1 LLIDGLPMNLVKA
14 IGTIGGLT
22 MVSRVLGFARDMIGS
37 RVLGAS
43 HANDAFNV
51 AFTLPNIFR
60 RLFGEGA
67 FASGFVPLFSRRL
80 TSGGHED
87 AQRFS
92 NEILSVFMPT
102 LLVVTA
108 IFEIAMPAFLWL
120 IVSDYAETPGK
131 FDLAVELTRWTFPYL
146 IFISLV
152 ALLSGVL
159 NSLTRF
165 VVAAFAPAL
174 LNISLII
181 ALLVSPGGDSPEEL
195 AATVRLMA
203 LAVLAGGVA
212 QFALCWWA
220 VRKAGIK
227 LRFGWPK
234 LTPAVKE
241 LVILILPATIAAGVY
256 QISQLFYT
264 FFASQLGE
272 GALTNLGYADR
283 LNQLPLSI
291 IGTALGTAIL
301 PSISR
306 AIEKQEEHRAA
317 DIQARAFDLAMLLTL
332 PATLALSVTAF
343 PIIAALFQGG
353 NYTVEN
359 AQITGNIL
367 SILVLGLPAYVLV
380 KVLTPGFYARKDV
393 KTPVRIAMGIL
404 AGSIVANIV
413 LIPWIGIY
421 SLATVTSAGAWLN
434 FLLLFIILA
443 KRGQFKMPSWLVSR
457 LARQLIAAAV
467 MGAAL
472 FFLQRYLGDAF
483 TGSAGR
489 RIIGLGLIVGTGS
502 VLYFGIAWFI
512 GGIDKTDI
520 KTLFRRAKPEDAPVS
535 EGI

>member
-1 LLIDGLPMNLVKA
+1 MNLLKA

-80 TSGGHED
+80 AAGGHED

-92 NEILSVFMPT
+92 NEILAVFMPT
-102 LLVVTA
+102 LLVVTI

-120 IVSDYAETPGK
+120 IVSDYASTPGK
-131 FDLAVELTRWTFPYL
+131 FELAVELTRYTFPYL

-165 VVAAFAPAL
+165 AVAAFAPAL
-174 LNISLII
+174 LNIALIL
-181 ALLVSPGGDSPEEL
+181 ALLIAPSGGPE
-195 AATVRLMA
+195 TVRAMA
-203 LAVLAGGVA
+203 LAVLIGGIF
-212 QFALCWWA
+212 QFALCWVA
-220 VRKAGIK
+220 VRQAGVK
-227 LRFGWPK
+227 LHFGRPR
-234 LTPAVKE
+234 LTPAVRE
-241 LVILILPATIAAGVY
+241 LIVLIVPATAAAGVY

-264 FFASQLGE
+264 FFSSRLGE

-301 PSISR
+301 PTISR
-306 AIEKQEEHRAA
+306 SIERKADGEAA
-317 DIQARAFDLAMLLTL
+317 TVQAKAFDLAMLLTL
-332 PATLALSVTAF
+332 PATLALAVAAG

-353 NYTVEN
+353 RYMAED
-359 AQITGNIL
+359 AAITGNIL
-367 SILVLGLPAYVLV
+367 AILVTGLPAYVLV

-393 KTPVRIAMGIL
+393 KTPVKIAVAIL
-404 AGSIVANIV
+404 LASIVANFL
-413 LIPWIGIY
+413 LIPVMGIY
-421 SLATVTSAGAWLN
+421 SLATVTAAGAWLN
-434 FLLLFIILA
+434 MLLLFAILA
-443 KRGQFKMPSWLVSR
+443 ARGHFRLPGWLISR
-457 LARQLIAAAV
+457 IARQLIAAAA
-467 MGAAL
+467 MAAVL
-472 FFLQRYLGDAF
+472 YFLQQPLAGQFAA
-483 TGSAGR
+483 SAGR
-489 RIIGLGLIVGTGS
+489 RILAVGALVSAGGIV
-502 VLYFGIAWFI
+502 YFGLAWVI
-512 GGIDKTDI
+512 GGINRDDFRA
-520 KTLFRRAKPEDAPVS
+520 LFHRARPEEEPIE
-535 EGI
+535 EGA